1 MTRIWRLTMSAVGKH
16 KRLWEKFFLASCL
29 LIVALASGRLEGAV
43 PRRVMAFYYPWYG
56 TADGPGG
63 AGRVAHWGRIDA
75 EKKDISESTHYPALG
90 AYDSHDPNVI
100 DQHCRWAKRAGIDT
114 LIVSWWGHGSYC
126 DRAMQTILDVCGR
139 HGLTACI
146 YYETVPSPQTAETA
160 AQDILK
166 VLRKYGEHPAYLK
179 IMDRVVVFVYG
190 RALQEIGLTG
200 WFKALGIINSRKPA
214 PVGLMAIGDQFSYGA
229 ARVFDGLHTY
239 NTAGLLQ
246 GMTPDEVRKW
256 APGTYRAWVE
266 LADVAGRMGKISALT
281 VIPGYDDTKIRKP
294 GLAVK
299 RFDGELY
306 RAQWD
311 AAIEADPHWVLITS
325 FNEWHEGSEIE
336 PSFEDKE
343 LYLDLT
349 AHYTKIFKANPRAVR
364 PSAPSYGGYPYSG
377 PPAPPGGVSTAEK
390 VALRRKYDGIRIAAL
405 SDVDSRAFWWLR
417 DTLIRDV
424 EILSWEQ
431 VAGGVDPARYQVL
444 LYCGGE
450 HYRRTV
456 KRAGDVDDAL
466 AAYLKAGGSLA
477 VLPALPWPFYYDQ
490 DGKAVSQAGRFG
502 VTIRGG
508 WERPQSDAKLTFIQK
523 KRLLP
528 HVPGEFAFPASGDL
542 RWRAMFEDGQA
553 KYTSLLQLRDGEEKY
568 LGDAVAYAEPKEG
581 GRIIYA
587 WFGLLNGHYAEA
599 VVHDVFDFLA
609 SRLGR

>member
-1 MTRIWRLTMSAVGKH
+1 METNDVGSWKAQAVV
-16 KRLWEKFFLASCL
+16 EKIVFGGCL
-29 LIVALASGRLEGAV
+29 LVVALASGRLEGAE
-43 PRRVMAFYYPWYG
+43 PHRVMAFYYPWYG

-63 AGRVAHWGRIDA
+63 AGRVEHWGRIDA

-100 DQHCRWAKRAGIDT
+100 DQHCRWAKQAGIDT
-114 LIVSWWGHGSYC
+114 FIVSWWGHGDYT
-126 DRAMQTILDVCGR
+126 DRALARILDGCAR
-139 HGLTACI
+139 YGLSACI

-166 VLRKYGEHPAYLK
+166 VVRRYGGHPAYLK
-179 IMDRVVVFVYG
+179 IGSDAVVFVYG

-200 WFKALGIINSRKPA
+200 WFKAVGIMHRRMLV
-214 PVGLMAIGDQFSYGA
+214 VGLKVMGDQFSYGA

-239 NTAGLLQ
+239 NTAGSLQ

-266 LADVAGRMGKISALT
+266 LADDAGRMGKISALT

-299 RFDGELY
+299 RFDGEIY
-306 RAQWD
+306 RAQWE

-349 AHYTKIFKANPRAVR
+349 AHYTKIFKADPRAVR
-364 PSAPSYGGYPYSG
+364 PSAPSYGSIYSG
-377 PPAPPGGVSTAEK
+377 PPAPPGHVSTSEK
-390 VALRRKYDGIRIAAL
+390 AALRDKYRGIQIGAL
-405 SDVDSRAFWWLR
+405 SDADSMAFWWLL
-417 DTLIRDV
+417 DVGVEV

-431 VAGGVDPARYQVL
+431 VAGGVDPAKHQVL
-444 LYCGGE
+444 LYCAGE

-456 KRAGDVDDAL
+456 KRTGDVDDAL

-502 VTIRGG
+502 VTMRGG
-508 WERPQSDAKLTFIQK
+508 WERPQSDAKLTFVQP
-523 KRLLP
+523 KRLLA
-528 HVPGEFAFPASGDL
+528 HVPEEFAFPASGDL

-553 KYTSLLQLRDGEEKY
+553 KYISLLQLYAGGEKY

-587 WFGLLNGHYAEA
+587 WFGLLNGPHAEA

-609 SRLGR
+609 SRLAK

>member
-1 MTRIWRLTMSAVGKH
+1 MSAVGKH
-16 KRLWEKFFLASCL
+16 RQLWAKLFLACCL
-29 LIVALASGRLEGAV
+29 LIVTLASGRLEGAE
-43 PRRVMAFYYPWYG
+43 PHRVMAFYYPWYG

-63 AGRVAHWGRIDA
+63 AGRVEHWGRIDA
-75 EKKDISESTHYPALG
+75 DKKDISESTHYPALG

-100 DQHCRWAKRAGIDT
+100 DRHCRWAKQAGIDT
-114 LIVSWWGHGSYC
+114 FIVSWWGHGDYT
-126 DRAMQTILDVCGR
+126 DRAMARILDGCAR
-139 HGLTACI
+139 HGLSACI

-166 VLRKYGEHPAYLK
+166 VLRRYGGHPAYLR
-179 IMDRVVVFVYG
+179 IGDDAVVFVYG

-214 PVGLMAIGDQFSYGA
+214 PAGLMAIGDQFSYGA
-229 ARVFDGLHTY
+229 ARVFDGVHTY
-239 NTAGLLQ
+239 NTAGSLQ
-246 GMTPDEVRKW
+246 GMTPDDVRKW
-256 APGTYRAWVE
+256 APGTYRSWVD
-266 LADVAGRMGKISALT
+266 LADSAGRMGKISALT

-299 RFDGELY
+299 RFDGEIY

-336 PSFEDKE
+336 PSLEDKE

-349 AHYTKIFKANPRAVR
+349 AHYTKTFKAKARGIHPTARNYSPY
-364 PSAPSYGGYPYSG
+364 SAPSGALP
-377 PPAPPGGVSTAEK
+377 PPGSASAAEK
-390 VALRRKYDGIRIAAL
+390 IALRRKYDGIRIGAL
-405 SDVDSRAFWWLR
+405 SDADSMAFWWLL
-417 DTLIRDV
+417 DAGVDV

-431 VAGGVDPARYQVL
+431 VADGVDPGKHQVL
-444 LYCGGE
+444 LYCAGE

-456 KRAGDVDDAL
+456 KKAGDVDDAL
-466 AAYLKAGGSLA
+466 AGYLKAGGSLA

-508 WERPQSDAKLTFIQK
+508 WERPQSDAKLTFVQP
-523 KRLLP
+523 KRLLA

-542 RWRAMFEDGQA
+542 RWRAMLEEGQA
-553 KYTSLLQLRDGEEKY
+553 KYVPLLQLYAGGEKY
-568 LGDAVAYAEPKEG
+568 LGDAIAYAEPKEG
-581 GRIIYA
+581 GRVIYA
-587 WFGLLNGHYAEA
+587 WFGLLNGPYAEG

-609 SRLGR
+609 SRVAK

>member
-1 MTRIWRLTMSAVGKH
+1 MSAVGKH
-16 KRLWEKFFLASCL
+16 KQLWKKLFLAGCL
-29 LIVALASGRLEGAV
+29 LVVALASGRLEGAE
-43 PRRVMAFYYPWYG
+43 PHRVMAFYYPWYG

-63 AGRVAHWGRIDA
+63 AGRVEHWGRIDA

-114 LIVSWWGHGSYC
+114 LIVSWWGHGDYT

-139 HGLTACI
+139 HGLSACI

-166 VLRKYGEHPAYLK
+166 VLRRYGGHPAYLR
-179 IMDRVVVFVYG
+179 IGDDAVVFVYG

-200 WFKALGIINSRKPA
+200 WFKALGIVNHRKLV
-214 PVGLMAIGDQFSYGA
+214 PVGLMPIGDQFSYGA
-229 ARVFDGLHTY
+229 ARVFGGLHTY
-239 NTAGLLQ
+239 NTAGSLQ
-246 GMTPDEVRKW
+246 GMAPADVRKW
-256 APGTYRAWVE
+256 APGTYRSWVE
-266 LADVAGRMGKISALT
+266 LADGAGKISTLT

-299 RFDGELY
+299 RFEGEMY
-306 RAQWD
+306 QAQWD

-349 AHYTKIFKANPRAVR
+349 AHYTKIFKGHARAIHPSAR
-364 PSAPSYGGYPYSG
+364 NYSPYSAPSGAL
-377 PPAPPGGVSTAEK
+377 APPGSASAAEK
-390 VALRRKYDGIRIAAL
+390 IALRRKYDGIRIGAL
-405 SDVDSRAFWWLR
+405 SDADSMAFWWL
-417 DTLIRDV
+417 LGVGVDV

-431 VAGGVDPARYQVL
+431 VAGGVDPAKHQVL

-456 KRAGDVDDAL
+456 KKAGDVDDAL

-508 WERPQSDAKLTFIQK
+508 WERPQSDAKLTFVQP

-528 HVPGEFAFPASGDL
+528 HVPEEFAFPASGDL
-542 RWRAMFEDGQA
+542 RWRAMLEDGQA

-568 LGDAVAYAEPKEG
+568 LGDAIAYAEPKEG
-581 GRIIYA
+581 GRVIYA
-587 WFGLLNGHYAEA
+587 WFGLLNGPYAEA

>member
-1 MTRIWRLTMSAVGKH
+1 MSAVGKH
-16 KRLWEKFFLASCL
+16 KQVWEKSFLAGCL
-29 LIVALASGRLEGAV
+29 LVVAMTSGRLEGAE
-43 PRRVMAFYYPWYG
+43 PHRVMAFYYPWYG

-114 LIVSWWGHGSYC
+114 LIVSWWGHGDYT

-146 YYETVPSPQTAETA
+146 YYETVPSPRTAETA

-166 VLRKYGEHPAYLK
+166 VVRRYGGHPAYLK
-179 IMDRVVVFVYG
+179 IGSDAVVFVYG

-200 WFKALGIINSRKPA
+200 WFKALRIINSQMVV
-214 PVGLMAIGDQFSYGA
+214 VGLKVIGDQLSYGA

-239 NTAGLLQ
+239 NTAGSLQ
-246 GMTPDEVRKW
+246 GMTPADVRKW
-256 APGTYRAWVE
+256 APGTYRSWVE
-266 LADVAGRMGKISALT
+266 LADGAGKISALT
-281 VIPGYDDTKIRKP
+281 VIPGYDDTKIRRP

-299 RFDGELY
+299 RFDGEMY

-343 LYLDLT
+343 LYLDIT
-349 AHYTKIFKANPRAVR
+349 AHYTKIFKADPRGIY
-364 PSAPSYGGYPYSG
+364 PSAPSYGPSLYSG
-377 PPAPPGGVSTAEK
+377 VLAPPGSASAAEK
-390 VALRRKYDGIRIAAL
+390 IALRRKYDGIRIGAL
-405 SDVDSRAFWWLR
+405 SDADSMAFRWLL
-417 DTLIRDV
+417 DAGVDV

-431 VAGGVDPARYQVL
+431 VAGGVDPGKHQVL
-444 LYCGGE
+444 LYCAGE

-456 KRAGDVDDAL
+456 KRTGDVDDVL

-502 VTIRGG
+502 VTILGG
-508 WERPQSDAKLTFIQK
+508 WERPQSDAKLTFVQP

-528 HVPGEFAFPASGDL
+528 HLPGEFAFPASGDL
-542 RWRAMFEDGQA
+542 RWRPMFESGQT
-553 KYTSLLQLRDGEEKY
+553 KYVSLLQLRGAEGKY
-568 LGDAVAYAEPKEG
+568 LGDAVAYVELEDG
-581 GRIIYA
+581 GRVLYA
-587 WFGLLNGHYAEA
+587 WFGLLNGPYAEA

-609 SRLGR
+609 SRVVK

>member
-1 MTRIWRLTMSAVGKH
+1 MSAVEKD
-16 KRLWEKFFLASCL
+16 KQLWVKLFLAGCL
-29 LIVALASGRLEGAV
+29 LIVALASGRLEGAE
-43 PRRVMAFYYPWYG
+43 PHRVMAFYYPWYG

-100 DQHCRWAKRAGIDT
+100 DRHCRWAKRAGIDT
-114 LIVSWWGHGSYC
+114 LIVSWWGHDSYC

-139 HGLTACI
+139 HGLSACI

-160 AQDILK
+160 AQDIVK
-166 VLRKYGEHPAYLK
+166 VLRRYGGHPAHLK
-179 IMDRVVVFVYG
+179 IEGKPVVFVYG
-190 RALQEIGLTG
+190 RALQEIGLTA
-200 WFKALGIINSRKPA
+200 WLKAVRIINKEYEQ
-214 PVGLMAIGDQFSYGA
+214 GFTAIGDQFSYGA

-239 NTAGLLQ
+239 NTAGSLQ
-246 GMTPDEVRKW
+246 GMTPTDVRKW
-256 APGTYRAWVE
+256 APGTYRSWVE
-266 LADVAGRMGKISALT
+266 LADGAAKISTLT

-349 AHYTKIFKANPRAVR
+349 AHYTKTFKGKARGIHR
-364 PSAPSYGGYPYSG
+364 PAAAS
-377 PPAPPGGVSTAEK
+377 GGVSAEEK
-390 VALRRKYDGIRIAAL
+390 AALRRKYDGIRIGAL
-405 SDVDSRAFWWLR
+405 SDADSMAFWWLL
-417 DTLIRDV
+417 DAGVDV
-424 EILSWEQ
+424 EIVSWEQ
-431 VAGGVDPARYQVL
+431 VAGGVDPAKHRVL
-444 LYCGGE
+444 LYCAGE
-450 HYRRTV
+450 RYGRTV

-466 AAYLKAGGSLA
+466 AAYLKAGGSLT

-508 WERPQSDAKLTFIQK
+508 WERPQSDAKLTFVQP
-523 KRLLP
+523 KRLMP

-542 RWRAMFEDGQA
+542 RWRAMLEDGQA
-553 KYTSLLQLRDGEEKY
+553 KYISLLQLYAGGEKY
-568 LGDAVAYAEPKEG
+568 LGDAVAYAKLKEG

-587 WFGLLNGHYAEA
+587 WFGLLNGPYAEA
-599 VVHDVFDFLA
+599 VVYDVFDFLA
-609 SRLGR
+609 SRLAR

>member
-1 MTRIWRLTMSAVGKH
+1 
-16 KRLWEKFFLASCL
+16 
-29 LIVALASGRLEGAV
+29 
-43 PRRVMAFYYPWYG
+43 
-56 TADGPGG
+56 
-63 AGRVAHWGRIDA
+63 
-75 EKKDISESTHYPALG
+75 
-90 AYDSHDPNVI
+90 
-100 DQHCRWAKRAGIDT
+100 
-114 LIVSWWGHGSYC
+114 
-126 DRAMQTILDVCGR
+126 
-139 HGLTACI
+139 
-146 YYETVPSPQTAETA
+146 
-160 AQDILK
+160 
-166 VLRKYGEHPAYLK
+166 
-179 IMDRVVVFVYG
+179 
-190 RALQEIGLTG
+190 
-200 WFKALGIINSRKPA
+200 
-214 PVGLMAIGDQFSYGA
+214 
-229 ARVFDGLHTY
+229 
-239 NTAGLLQ
+239 
-246 GMTPDEVRKW
+246 MTPDEVRKW

-266 LADVAGRMGKISALT
+266 LADGAGRISALT

-349 AHYTKIFKANPRAVR
+349 AHYTKIFKAEPRAIY
-364 PSAPSYGGYPYSG
+364 PSAPSYGPSLYSG
-377 PPAPPGGVSTAEK
+377 APVPPGRVSTAEK
-390 VALRRKYDGIRIAAL
+390 VALRDKYRGIRIGAL
-405 SDVDSRAFWWLR
+405 SDADSMAFWWLL
-417 DTLIRDV
+417 DAGVDV

-431 VAGGVDPARYQVL
+431 VAGGVDPGKHQVL
-444 LYCGGE
+444 LYCAGE

-456 KRAGDVDDAL
+456 KKAGDVDDAL

-508 WERPQSDAKLTFIQK
+508 WERPQSDAKLTFVQP

-542 RWRAMFEDGQA
+542 RWRAMLEDGQA
-553 KYTSLLQLRDGEEKY
+553 KYTSLLQLHDGEKKY
-568 LGDAVAYAEPKEG
+568 LGDAVAYAEPKGG
-581 GRIIYA
+581 GRVIYA
-587 WFGLLNGHYAEA
+587 WFGLLNGPHAEA

-609 SRLGR
+609 SRLAK

>member
-1 MTRIWRLTMSAVGKH
+1 MTRIWRLTMSAVGKQ
-16 KRLWEKFFLASCL
+16 KQLWEKLFLAGCL
-29 LIVALASGRLEGAV
+29 LIIVLASGRLEGAE
-43 PRRVMAFYYPWYG
+43 PHRVMAFYYPWYG

-75 EKKDISESTHYPALG
+75 QKKDISESTHYPALG

-100 DQHCRWAKRAGIDT
+100 DQHCRWAKQAGIDT
-114 LIVSWWGHGSYC
+114 FIVSWWGHGDYT

-139 HGLTACI
+139 HGLSACI

-166 VLRKYGEHPAYLK
+166 VVRRYGGHPAYLK
-179 IMDRVVVFVYG
+179 IGDDAVVFVYG

-200 WFKALGIINSRKPA
+200 WFKAVGIMNRRMLV
-214 PVGLMAIGDQFSYGA
+214 VGLKVIGDQFSYGA
-229 ARVFDGLHTY
+229 AHVFDGLHTY
-239 NTAGLLQ
+239 NTAGSLQ

-256 APGTYRAWVE
+256 APGTYRSWVE
-266 LADVAGRMGKISALT
+266 LADGVGKISALT

-299 RFDGELY
+299 RFAGEMY

-349 AHYTKIFKANPRAVR
+349 AQYTKIFKADPRAVH
-364 PSAPSYGGYPYSG
+364 PSAPSYGSIYSG
-377 PPAPPGGVSTAEK
+377 PPVPPGRVSAAEK

-405 SDVDSRAFWWLR
+405 SDVDSMAFWWLL
-417 DTLIRDV
+417 DVGVEV

-431 VAGGVDPARYQVL
+431 VAGGVDPAKHQVL
-444 LYCGGE
+444 LYCAGE

-456 KRAGDVDDAL
+456 NRAGDVDDAL

-490 DGKAVSQAGRFG
+490 DGKAASQAGRFG

-508 WERPQSDAKLTFIQK
+508 WERPQSDAKLTFVQP
-523 KRLLP
+523 KRLLA

-542 RWRAMFEDGQA
+542 RWRAMLENGQA
-553 KYTSLLQLRDGEEKY
+553 KYTSLLQLRDGEEKS
-568 LGDAVAYAEPKEG
+568 LGDAIAYAEPKEG
-581 GRIIYA
+581 GRVIYA
-587 WFGLLNGHYAEA
+587 WFGLLNGPYAEA

-609 SRLGR
+609 SRLAK

>member
-1 MTRIWRLTMSAVGKH
+1 MSAVEKH
-16 KRLWEKFFLASCL
+16 KQLWAKLGLASCV
-29 LIVALASGRLEGAV
+29 LIVALGPGRLEGAE
-43 PRRVMAFYYPWYG
+43 PHRVMAFYYPWYG

-63 AGRVAHWGRIDA
+63 AGRVEHWGRIDA

-114 LIVSWWGHGSYC
+114 LIVSWWGHGDYT
-126 DRAMQTILDVCGR
+126 DRALARILDGCAR
-139 HGLTACI
+139 YGLSACI
-146 YYETVPSPQTAETA
+146 YYETVPGPQTAETA
-160 AQDILK
+160 AQDIVK
-166 VLRKYGEHPAYLK
+166 VLRRYGGHPAHLK
-179 IMDRVVVFVYG
+179 IEGKPVVFLYG
-190 RALQEIGLTG
+190 RAVQEIGLTA
-200 WFKALGIINSRKPA
+200 WLKAVRIINKEYEQ
-214 PVGLMAIGDQFSYGA
+214 GFMAIGDQFSYGA

-239 NTAGLLQ
+239 NTAGSLQ
-246 GMTPDEVRKW
+246 GMAPADVRKW
-256 APGTYRAWVE
+256 APGTYRSWVE
-266 LADVAGRMGKISALT
+266 LADGAGKISTLT

-299 RFDGELY
+299 RFDGEMY

-349 AHYTKIFKANPRAVR
+349 AQYTKTFKAKARGIHRLPAA
-364 PSAPSYGGYPYSG
+364 SA
-377 PPAPPGGVSTAEK
+377 GGVSAEEK
-390 VALRRKYDGIRIAAL
+390 AALRDKYRGIRIGAL
-405 SDVDSRAFWWLR
+405 SDADSMAFWWLL
-417 DTLIRDV
+417 DAGVDV

-431 VAGGVDPARYQVL
+431 VAGGVDPGKHQVL
-444 LYCGGE
+444 LYCAGE

-456 KRAGDVDDAL
+456 KKTGDVDDAL
-466 AAYLKAGGSLA
+466 AEYLKAGGSLA

-508 WERPQSDAKLTFIQK
+508 WERPQSDAKLTFVQP
-523 KRLLP
+523 KRLMA

-542 RWRAMFEDGQA
+542 RWRAMLEDGQA
-553 KYTSLLQLRDGEEKY
+553 KYISLLQLYAGGEKY

-587 WFGLLNGHYAEA
+587 WFGLLNGPYAEA

-609 SRLGR
+609 SRLAK

>member
-1 MTRIWRLTMSAVGKH
+1 MSAVAGDN
-16 KRLWEKFFLASCL
+16 RLWVKVLVIGFFAVGVTAGPLAG
-29 LIVALASGRLEGAV
+29 ASAEGRGAE
-43 PRRVMAFYYPWYG
+43 PHRVMAFYYPWYG

-75 EKKDISESTHYPALG
+75 EKKDISESTHYPVLG
-90 AYDSHDPNVI
+90 AYDSHDPNII

-114 LIVSWWGHGSYC
+114 LIVSWWGHGDYT
-126 DRAMQTILDVCGR
+126 DRAMQTILDVCGS
-139 HGLTACI
+139 HGLSACI
-146 YYETVPSPQTAETA
+146 YYETVPSSQTAETA

-166 VLRKYGEHPAYLK
+166 VLRKYGGHPAYLR
-179 IMDRVVVFVYG
+179 IGDDAVVFVYG

-200 WFKALGIINSRKPA
+200 WLKAVGIMNRRMLV
-214 PVGLMAIGDQFSYGA
+214 VGLKVIGDQFSYGA

-239 NTAGLLQ
+239 NTAGSLQ

-266 LADVAGRMGKISALT
+266 LADGAGKISTLT

-343 LYLDLT
+343 LYLDIT
-349 AHYTKIFKANPRAVR
+349 AHYTKIFKADPRAVH

-377 PPAPPGGVSTAEK
+377 PPAPPGSVSTAER
-390 VALRRKYDGIRIAAL
+390 VALRDRYRGIRIGAL
-405 SDVDSRAFWWLR
+405 SDVDSMAFWWLL
-417 DTLIRDV
+417 DAGVDV

-431 VAGGVDPARYQVL
+431 VAGGVDPAKHQVL
-444 LYCGGE
+444 LYCAGE

-456 KRAGDVDDAL
+456 NRPGDVDDAL

-508 WERPQSDAKLTFIQK
+508 WERPQSDAKLTFVQP

-542 RWRAMFEDGQA
+542 RWRAMLEDGQA
-553 KYTSLLQLRDGEEKY
+553 KYTSLLQLRDGEKKY

-587 WFGLLNGHYAEA
+587 WFGLLNGPYAEA

-609 SRLGR
+609 SRLAK